1 MGLQG
6 IISEYVDNSQI
17 LPSGRLRVQID
28 DVIDYLNVDKTML
41 LRFISKIKKK
51 AVGRMEH
58 QWQTQERKADTVS
71 LSAQTGWNG
80 ASTTG
85 TFTLTNSTDAWLFA
99 ETDIVMIPSES
110 FQQAYYVTS
119 VNQGTGVIS
128 AITVDGTAT
137 PTISTGTKDILLV
150 SNSFEQGTGR
160 GVIKSEQPTLV
171 SNFIQIVQTPMG
183 MTTTAKH
190 LNYRGVSEWDKQKFE
205 IGVDHAFKMEKNFFF
220 GEKARVAQG
229 HTDGSS
235 AIGLNKYEQMFM
247 GGMTDSAI
255 GANTVSDGGGAGYT
269 EAEFGAWAITA
280 TRWAKRP
287 VVFSGS
293 TIFEGLTEW
302 AQSYLQMTRN
312 DQTLGM
318 AIGKYL
324 TPYGDLL
331 PIAPHRELL
340 TGTTLGGM
348 AFSIDLAD
356 IEYRF
361 LQGLDTHI
369 EVGIEET
376 GTKQHIDEIRSWM
389 SMKIGQRKK
398 HAILHNVTSVA

>member
-17 LPSGRLRVQID
+17 LPTGRMRVQMD

-58 QWQTQERKADTVS
+58 QWQTQERKSDTVS
-71 LSAQTGWNG
+71 STAQTGWAG
-80 ASTTG
+80 ASTSG
-85 TFTLTNSTDAWLFA
+85 TFTVGASDAWLFS
-99 ETDIVMIPSES
+99 ETDLVMLPDVS
-110 FQQAYYVTS
+110 FTQMYYVTS
-119 VNQGTGVIS
+119 VNQSTGVIS
-128 AITVDGTAT
+128 LETVDGAT
-137 PTISTGTKDILLV
+137 PTVTTGTRNILLV

-160 GVIKSEQPTLV
+160 GIIKSEQPTTV
-171 SNFIQIVQTPMG
+171 SNYVQIVQTPMG

-190 LNYRGVSEWDKQKFE
+190 LAYRGVSEWDKQKFE

-220 GEKARVAQG
+220 GLKARQAQG
-229 HTDGSS
+229 LTDGSS
-235 AIGLNKYEQMFM
+235 TIGLNKYEQMFM
-247 GGMTDSAI
+247 GGMTDPAI
-255 GANTVSDGGGAGYT
+255 GANTVTDASGALT
-269 EAEFGAWAITA
+269 EAEFGTWAIAA

-293 TIFEGLTEW
+293 LIFEGLTEW
-302 AQSYLQMTRN
+302 AQSYLQMVRSET
-312 DQTLGM
+312 TLGM

-348 AFSIDLAD
+348 AFSVDLAD

-376 GTKQHIDEIRSWM
+376 GTKQHIDELRSWM

-398 HAILHNVTSVA
+398 HAILHGATSIS